1 MGHMILVSLLVS
13 WGHVLTN
20 CNSKQI
26 TITLEKTW
34 LENFIPY
41 KRLRMRNI
49 SFSSVL
55 FLIRSKSD
63 FIIFIET
70 QGDPSL
76 LSSIILTILLGLVS
90 ESGGY
95 PFWHSF
101 HYSSRST
108 ILFTFLFRH
117 IFFWLCFWSKCK
129 QQLGYIRYSMG
140 NRSPCYG
147 S

>member
-1 MGHMILVSLLVS
+1 MGHMILGSLLVS
-13 WGHVLTN
+13 WGHFLTN
-20 CNSKQI
+20 CDSKQI
-26 TITLEKTW
+26 TITLDKTCLEK
-34 LENFIPY
+34 FIPY

-49 SFSSVL
+49 SFLIVM
-55 FLIRSKSD
+55 FVIRSKSD

-90 ESGGY
+90 QSGGY
-95 PFWHSF
+95 PFWHAF
-101 HYSSRST
+101 HCSSRST
-108 ILFTFLFRH
+108 ILFTYLFWHVFFLLHF
-117 IFFWLCFWSKCK
+117 LSTCK

-140 NRSPCYG
+140 NSSPWYG

>member
-1 MGHMILVSLLVS
+1 MGHMILGSLLVS

-20 CNSKQI
+20 CDSKQI

-34 LENFIPY
+34 IENFIPY

-55 FLIRSKSD
+55 FVIRSKSD

-76 LSSIILTILLGLVS
+76 LSSIMLTRLLGLVS
-90 ESGGY
+90 QSGGY
-95 PFWHSF
+95 PFWHAF
-101 HYSSRST
+101 HCSSRST
-108 ILFTFLFRH
+108 RLFSSLFRY
-117 IFFWLCFWSKCK
+117 IFFWLHFWSTCK
-129 QQLGYIRYSMG
+129 KQLCYIRYSMG

-147 S
+147 I